1 MAGLIG
7 TAGTGLGIFAGT
19 NIDDVL
25 VLTMLFVSAR
35 SGRPRRWE
43 IVAGQTGGF
52 TALLAASVVIATAL
66 GAVPDRWIRLLGL
79 VPIAVGLTGLW
90 RTITRPDDAEP
101 PPLAG
106 NLWSVAVLTV
116 ANGADNLSVYPP
128 LLRAIGPGPA
138 ITTGIAFYLG
148 VALLCTAGVLLGSHQ
163 PVAARLQRI
172 QHWLGPLVFI
182 GLGVI
187 ILLGVL

>member
-25 VLTMLFVSAR
+25 VLTVLFVSAR
-35 SGRPRRWE
+35 GGRPRRWE
-43 IVAGQTGGF
+43 IIAGQTLGF
-52 TALLAASVVIATAL
+52 TTLLAASAVIAIVL
-66 GAVPDRWIRLLGL
+66 GAVPDQWIRLLGV
-79 VPIAVGLTGLW
+79 VPIGVGLTGLW
-90 RTITRPDDAEP
+90 RTIKRPDDAEP

-106 NLWSVAVLTV
+106 NLWSVAALTV

-128 LLRAIGPGPA
+128 LLRTLGVGPA
-138 ITTGIAFYLG
+138 ITTGVVFYLG
-148 VALLCTAGVLLGSHQ
+148 VALLCVTGVLLGAHQ
-163 PVAARLQRI
+163 PIAARLGRI